1 MGPAGGGPDRVPGRV
16 LRLAGG
22 GDRRAGSRAAASPPL
37 SLMAKPGSWRVSPSP
52 RRPRPRCSRCWR
64 DCRWRSCWRGS
75 CCRVSRWSARW
86 CWCRSWARRPLSGWL
101 SGRSRRTAG
110 SRRSC
115 WSTRSSTWPCWRGP
129 SRGSGHISI
138 LVRSARHARWAPR
151 RGGRS
156 ARPRCRR
163 WHLLSLTQRPW
174 CSCSAPHFGVVVIL
188 GGAAYRTL
196 ETEIYLR
203 MVNLLNLSGAAA
215 VARPVRRGGGC
226 PRRRRGGTQAPGN
239 HTAPALRFESP
250 PQAGTRRAVGRG
262 RRMCGAGPAARTD
275 HRTGGQVR
283 VHIGRLG
290 FAVSGRWPAG
300 ARRRRCTCRAGV
312 PR

>member
-1 MGPAGGGPDRVPGRV
+1 VAHHHPQWRGCASDGACWRWSRSGSWSCSSLGRWRRSSGGFSSGGVATALADGETWK
-16 LRLAGG
+16 LAGFTI
-22 GDRRAGSRAAASPPL
+22 AQAAASPMLAVLAGLPVAFL
-37 SLMAKPGSWRVSPSP
+37 LARV
-52 RRPRPRCSRCWR
+52 
-64 DCRWRSCWRGS
+64 
-75 CCRVSRWSARW
+75 CCGVSRWSARW
-86 CWCRSWARRPLSGWL
+86 CWCRSCCRRLLSGWL

-239 HTAPALRFESP
+239 RTAPALRFGNR
-250 PQAGTRRAVGRG
+250 PQAGTRRVVGRR
-262 RRMCGAGPAARTD
+262 RRMCGAGPAARAD

-283 VHIGRLG
+283 VHIGWLG
-290 FAVSGRWPAG
+290 FAG
-300 ARRRRCTCRAGV
+300 
-312 PR
+312 